1 MMPDVAL
8 SFYLSYAALWILVI
22 FHSLLLLGVVRM
34 IHQLPQS
41 RGSTESTTA
50 SGNGHLSTGDE
61 APQFSAVGL
70 DDAPVSSDD
79 LASRPAA
86 LLFVS
91 PKCPSCVVTL
101 YEMEAISQKTE
112 GRVIVVCRAARDECA
127 ALAKR
132 HGYKFRT
139 VADVDDAI
147 SKVFGVTNN
156 PTAVLMDEHSRIESY
171 GYPHRV
177 EEMEELLLKESGV
190 STDDQTRR

>member
-8 SFYLSYAALWILVI
+8 PFYLSYAALWVLVI

-41 RGSTESTTA
+41 RGNTESRTA
-50 SGNGHLSTGDE
+50 SRNGHLSTGDE
-61 APQFSAVGL
+61 APQFSAVDL
-70 DDAPVSSDD
+70 EDAPVSSAD
-79 LASRPAA
+79 LAGRPAA

-91 PKCPSCVVTL
+91 PTCPSCVVTL

-112 GRVIVVCRAARDECA
+112 GRVIVVCRATSDECA

-139 VADVDDAI
+139 VADADDAI

-156 PTAVLMDEHSRIESY
+156 PTAVLMDEHGRIESH
-171 GYPHRV
+171 GYPHRT

-190 STDDQTRR
+190 SADDQTRR